1 MNKSDDKFD
10 TEIRTA
16 WPENDEYGVPGFATT
31 WRAAEA
37 RLARTRRRNR
47 MLAGAAAVVAAVIL
61 GLQLQAPSIDS
72 RYVEVDDLMGSTS
85 WTAPSDVLLPEH
97 DYDRYQ
103 ELPTLLESTEMAG
116 GSLL

>member
-10 TEIRTA
+10 TEFRNA
-16 WPENDEYGVPGFATT
+16 WLENDQGRVPDFAAT

-37 RLARTRRRNR
+37 RHARKRRRNR
-47 MLAGAAAVVAAVIL
+47 MLAGAAAVIAAVIL
-61 GLQLQAPSIDS
+61 GIQLQAPSIDA
-72 RYVEVDDLMGSTS
+72 RYIEVDDFMGSTS

-97 DYDRYQ
+97 EYDIYQ
-103 ELPTLLESTEMAG
+103 ELPELLESTDVAG